1 MVSRRIE
8 SRLDILVVAV
18 IAHVALRKLN
28 MHHSKCKLHQLIQEF
43 LRLHTV
49 LTIQRVVTS
58 PEYTLPGTK
67 TKMKKGSMV
76 FINSP
81 GIHSDPKYY
90 PNPTVFKLDNSN
102 KEAKVSRSL

>member
-1 MVSRRIE
+1 M
-8 SRLDILVVAV
+8 
-18 IAHVALRKLN
+18 ALRKLN
-28 MHHSKCKLHQLIQEF
+28 MHHSKCKLHQLIQKSH
-43 LRLHTV
+43 RLHTA

-90 PNPTVFKLDNSN
+90 PNPTVFNPDNFS
-102 KEAKVSRSL
+102 KEAKAGRSP